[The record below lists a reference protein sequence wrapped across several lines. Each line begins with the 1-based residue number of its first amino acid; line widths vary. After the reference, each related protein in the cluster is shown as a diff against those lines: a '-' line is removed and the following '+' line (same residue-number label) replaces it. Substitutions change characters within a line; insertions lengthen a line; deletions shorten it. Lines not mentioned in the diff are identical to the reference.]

1 MGFGAYICDRLVP
14 LAVGA
19 VALAFA
25 ALVMVVYGMDAAA
38 VAFVCGVLVLAAAVA
53 LVLDWLHRRTFYRR
67 LEDALDALDET
78 YLATEL
84 TERPSF
90 PEGQLLYDALDRES
104 RAMRDRIAAA
114 RRRSREYREYVE
126 TWVHE
131 IKTPIAAARLVA
143 RNNPSPA
150 TESMD
155 AELDQIEGYVEQAL
169 YYSRGTSLDRD
180 FQIRQV
186 VLADVVRDALR
197 HKARTLIGAH
207 VAPELGELDLTVRA
221 DPKWLSF
228 VIGQVLV
235 NAAKYQGEKDGE
247 GRVRIWAERRET
259 GLDAWETVLAIADD
273 GIGIPASDV
282 GRVFDKGF
290 TGENGRR
297 FARSTG
303 MGLYLVREL
312 CEKMGVR
319 TWLESEEGV
328 GTTVYLAF
336 PDSETKGTGSFVSL
350 LLK

>member
-1 MGFGAYICDRLVP
+1 
-14 LAVGA
+14 
-19 VALAFA
+19 
-25 ALVMVVYGMDAAA
+25 
-38 VAFVCGVLVLAAAVA
+38 
-53 LVLDWLHRRTFYRR
+53 
-67 LEDALDALDET
+67 
-78 YLATEL
+78 
-84 TERPSF
+84 
-90 PEGQLLYDALDRES
+90 
-104 RAMRDRIAAA
+104 
-114 RRRSREYREYVE
+114 
-126 TWVHE
+126 
-131 IKTPIAAARLVA
+131 
-143 RNNPSPA
+143 
-150 TESMD
+150 MD

-197 HKARTLIGAH
+197 HKARTLIGAR

-235 NAAKYQGEKDGE
+235 NAAKYRGEKDGE
-247 GRVRIWAERRET
+247 GRIRIWAERRET

-312 CEKMGVR
+312 CDKMGVR
-319 TWLESEEGV
+319 TWLESEEGA
-328 GTTVYLAF
+328 GTTVFLAF
-336 PDSETKGTGSFVSL
+336 PDSAERA
-350 LLK
+350 

>member
-1 MGFGAYICDRLVP
+1 MGLGAYLADRLVP

-19 VALAFA
+19 ASLAFA

-38 VAFVCGVLVLAAAVA
+38 AAFVCGVLVLAAAVA
-53 LVLDWLHRRTFYRR
+53 LVLDWLHRRAFYRR

-84 TERPSF
+84 TERPGF
-90 PEGQLLYDALDRES
+90 PEGQLFFDALDRES

-186 VLADVVRDALR
+186 ALAEVVRDALR

-207 VAPELGELDLTVRA
+207 VAPELGELDYTVRA

-235 NAAKYQGEKDGE
+235 NAAKYQGEKDG
-247 GRVRIWAERRET
+247 GGSVRIWAERRET

-273 GIGIPASDV
+273 GVGIPASDV

-312 CEKMGVR
+312 CDKMGVR
-319 TWLESEEGV
+319 ASLESEEGV
-328 GTTVYLAF
+328 GTTVFLAF
-336 PDSETKGTGSFVSL
+336 PDMADRA
-350 LLK
+350 